1 MPTATPIATSET
13 HFSLYIITLHWIA
26 SAEYCD
32 EGVGLSV
39 SVCLAVCVFARDHIS
54 GTIVGSRAYK
64 IICHLNYRK
73 VPSLSLS
80 RTSTVCLTS
89 PILTLHKSAKF
100 R

>member
-54 GTIVGSRAYK
+54 GTIYMSD
-64 IICHLNYRK
+64 
-73 VPSLSLS
+73 
-80 RTSTVCLTS
+80 
-89 PILTLHKSAKF
+89 LHQIFCACYLWPWLGPPLAA
-100 R
+100 